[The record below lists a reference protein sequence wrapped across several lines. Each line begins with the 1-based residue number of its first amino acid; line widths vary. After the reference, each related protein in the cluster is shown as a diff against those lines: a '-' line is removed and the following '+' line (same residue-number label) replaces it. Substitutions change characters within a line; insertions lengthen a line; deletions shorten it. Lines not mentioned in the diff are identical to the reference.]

1 MNYLIVVLGM
11 FFANRLIVEKFAEK
25 IIIIFVKHFK
35 RSVLAM
41 CLFVIPLIECVCCE
55 QEVEIIS
62 CCDQETSNGTSPDL
76 HPCLEL
82 FDDFSLFESF
92 QISTTSFSELFD
104 PSFLVHQKN
113 LVTRTFSACPP
124 YLGHARRHLILGII
138 II

>member
-1 MNYLIVVLGM
+1 M
-11 FFANRLIVEKFAEK
+11 FFANRFIVENFTEK
-25 IIIIFVKHFK
+25 IIFNLVKHLK
-35 RSVLAM
+35 RFALAI

-92 QISTTSFSELFD
+92 QFSTTSFSTLFD
-104 PSFLVHQKN
+104 PSFLVNQKN
-113 LVTRTFSACPP
+113 LTARTFSASPP
-124 YLGHARRHLILGII
+124 YLERARRHLILRII

>member
-1 MNYLIVVLGM
+1 M
-11 FFANRLIVEKFAEK
+11 FFANRLIVENFTEK
-25 IIIIFVKHFK
+25 ISFRLVKHIK
-35 RSVLAM
+35 RFALAM

-92 QISTTSFSELFD
+92 QFSTTSFSTLFD
-104 PSFLVHQKN
+104 PSFLVNQKN
-113 LVTRTFSACPP
+113 LTARTFSASPP
-124 YLGHARRHLILGII
+124 YFEGARRHLILRII

>member
-1 MNYLIVVLGM
+1 M
-11 FFANRLIVEKFAEK
+11 FFANRLIVENFTEK
-25 IIIIFVKHFK
+25 IIFKLVKHLK
-35 RSVLAM
+35 RFALAM

-92 QISTTSFSELFD
+92 QFSTTSFSTLFD
-104 PSFLVHQKN
+104 PFFLVNQKN
-113 LVTRTFSACPP
+113 LTARTFSASPP
-124 YLGHARRHLILGII
+124 YLEGARRHLILRIMII
-138 II
+138 

>member
-1 MNYLIVVLGM
+1 M
-11 FFANRLIVEKFAEK
+11 FFANRLIVESFTEK
-25 IIIIFVKHFK
+25 IIFNLVKHLK
-35 RSVLAM
+35 RFALAI

-92 QISTTSFSELFD
+92 QFSTTSFSTLFD
-104 PSFLVHQKN
+104 PSFLVNQKN
-113 LVTRTFSACPP
+113 LTARTFSASPP
-124 YLGHARRHLILGII
+124 YLERARRHLILRIMII
-138 II
+138 

>member
-1 MNYLIVVLGM
+1 M
-11 FFANRLIVEKFAEK
+11 FFANRLIVENFTEK
-25 IIIIFVKHFK
+25 ISSKLVKHLK
-35 RSVLAM
+35 RFALAM

-92 QISTTSFSELFD
+92 QFSTTSFSTLFD
-104 PSFLVHQKN
+104 PSFLVNQKN
-113 LVTRTFSACPP
+113 LTARTFSASPP
-124 YLGHARRHLILGII
+124 YLERARRHLILRII